1 MKQGEVI
8 GDYRILH
15 SIQLDSATHVVGEN
29 TATEA
34 EHYRIFKISS
44 ANALGLADCETVHEG
59 GDYLKVMREYI
70 RRIGVSLD
78 SLGLEQVYR
87 GSPDFD
93 DMPFVTD
100 DCFPITV
107 KSQYES
113 QVIAIKAGI
122 LAPEYRAAS
131 HQLHIAT
138 GGFGCSPTAR
148 GRSVICTNI
157 YDGKAS
163 TFHRADIIGVVLP
176 ERIPSWAHEKIAK
189 LRAEEKP
196 SVVGEIKQ
204 SQQEMRERPAIPKDT
219 PSKKKSATEL

>member
-8 GDYRILH
+8 GDYTILH
-15 SIQLDSATHVVGEN
+15 SIQLDSATHVVAEN

-59 GDYLKVMREYI
+59 SDYLKVMREYI

-78 SLGLEQVYR
+78 SLDLEQVYR
-87 GSPDFD
+87 NSPDFD
-93 DMPFVTD
+93 DMPFATE
-100 DCFPITV
+100 DCFPSTI
-107 KSQYES
+107 KSQYEG
-113 QVIAIKAGI
+113 QVIVIKAGI

-148 GRSVICTNI
+148 GRTVFCQNL
-157 YDGKAS
+157 YDGEKVAFQRS
-163 TFHRADIIGVVLP
+163 DIIGVVKP
-176 ERIPSWAHEKIAK
+176 ERIPAWAKEKVPK
-189 LRAEEKP
+189 LQSDKS
-196 SVVGEIKQ
+196 SVMDEIKQ
-204 SQQEMRERPAIPKDT
+204 SQQETRERPANPKDT
-219 PSKKKSATEL
+219 PNKKKSDPEI